1 MNDSEITV
9 DIDAPIS
16 RVWETVVDI
25 ERWPEWTATVSR
37 AKIRG
42 GGPLGPDS
50 KVKVFR
56 PKFPSAVW
64 KVTVFEPEKFLEL
77 RTGFPGMRVVA
88 SRTLVPRGAGC
99 TLTLSLAFKGLFAG
113 WVRQRTRERSSRYL
127 ATVAAAI
134 KRRCESKA

>member
-9 DIDAPIS
+9 DINAPIS

-42 GGPLGPDS
+42 DGPLGLDS

-64 KVTVFEPEKFLEL
+64 TVTEFEAEKHIEM
-77 RTGFPGMRVVA
+77 RTGYPGMRIVS
-88 SRTLVPRGAGC
+88 SRDLVPRGGGC
-99 TLTLSLAFKGLFAG
+99 TLTLSLAFTGWFAIFVG
-113 WVRQRTRERSSRYL
+113 RRTRERGNRYL
-127 ATVAAAI
+127 AVVAGAI